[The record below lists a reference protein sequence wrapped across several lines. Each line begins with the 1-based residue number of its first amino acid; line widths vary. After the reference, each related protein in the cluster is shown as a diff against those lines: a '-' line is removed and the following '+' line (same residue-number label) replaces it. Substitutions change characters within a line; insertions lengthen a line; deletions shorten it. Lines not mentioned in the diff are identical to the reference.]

1 LLDCGEGPF
10 LTTAAH
16 VLAGFIKA
24 KTERAD
30 TKAFVGET
38 VIPLDERVIATD
50 RAYDVATLR
59 VTADEIADLKR
70 YGKVPLTGSQ
80 SQWPPPPP
88 SVDRGVFFVGFP
100 GGDGRRV
107 EWKGGGRVDVD
118 FDAYTAL
125 AVASSVSV
133 TGLSLLFEHEQTF
146 DSGLRPACPP
156 ATIWPDAVGPP
167 SSPSSSTV
175 VFFHGASVA
184 W

>member
-1 LLDCGEGPF
+1 MLDCGEGPF

-80 SQWPPPPP
+80 SQWPPPGKPTKKTP
-88 SVDRGVFFVGFP
+88 LSTL